1 MNITSPY
8 LALAYVLADMAFV
21 GRQPRPSRPRHPAPL
36 VRLRVLHEQLDAGLR
51 GAPMSCRPGCAA
63 CCSMVFAVADVE
75 AERVVCRVAEQGR
88 EALEAVAARCQHS
101 LEHLEEH
108 FDLQLPCPL
117 LTNDRRC
124 SVYEERPSPCR
135 MHMVVSPPELCSPPT
150 HLVQTVVRHGVAHA
164 FQMALVDDNLVGPG
178 EVDLLPRLL
187 LGKIR
192 ERLAREDEAVAGR
205 ESTAVAGR
213 RRSLMENQHG

>member
-1 MNITSPY
+1 MNITSPH
-8 LALAYVLADMAFV
+8 LALAYVLADVAFV
-21 GRQPRPSRPRHPAPL
+21 GRQPRPPRPHHPVPL
-36 VRLRVLHEQLDAGLR
+36 VRLR
-51 GAPMSCRPGCAA
+51 
-63 CCSMVFAVADVE
+63 
-75 AERVVCRVAEQGR
+75 
-88 EALEAVAARCQHS
+88 
-101 LEHLEEH
+101 
-108 FDLQLPCPL
+108 
-117 LTNDRRC
+117 
-124 SVYEERPSPCR
+124 
-135 MHMVVSPPELCSPPT
+135 PT
-150 HLVQTVVRHGVAHA
+150 RIVQTVVRHGVAHA